1 MRVKTFQVNR
11 DGLFELEQEMNSFA
25 QQNGSVSAMTITPIY
40 TTITEDSILQG
51 FIGVITYS

>member
-11 DGLFELEQEMNSFA
+11 DGLEELESQMNSFA
-25 QQNGSVSAMTITPIY
+25 QQNGSVTDMTITPIY

-51 FIGVITYS
+51 FIGVIIYS